1 MKKYI
6 ISFFSILLLL
16 IVNTSYF
23 WENLPGLFDIT
34 ILFLT
39 LLGFIIL
46 FIVFINQLI
55 KGITEKFKNRIRIL
69 NLLIISTVLFLIYL
83 FPRGFI
89 NFEKIFYGND
99 VFFAQYEGVANGTIN
114 LKLKKDNYFIEKSVF
129 WGVNYEFGKYKIK
142 NDTLFL
148 EFKNKSNFNQKKSL
162 CTKENEKLINYY
174 INGIKQRPLPMKIHK
189 GTFSELNKSK

>member
-46 FIVFINQLI
+46 FVFFINQLI

-69 NLLIISTVLFLIYL
+69 NLLISLTVLILTYL
-83 FPRGFI
+83 YPFGFI
-89 NFEKIFYGND
+89 KFED
-99 VFFAQYEGVANGTIN
+99 VFDGENIFFAQYEGTINGTVS
-114 LKLKKDNYFIEKSVF
+114 LKLKKEKQFIEKSVYF
-129 WGVNYEFGKYKIK
+129 GVDNYKGSYEVK

-148 EFKNKSNFNQKKSL
+148 TYDNKSNFNEDMSFCIEDKKFKNHL
-162 CTKENEKLINYY
+162 LYYRNINDTIPLRMKTYKEDFSS
-174 INGIKQRPLPMKIHK
+174 IK
-189 GTFSELNKSK
+189 